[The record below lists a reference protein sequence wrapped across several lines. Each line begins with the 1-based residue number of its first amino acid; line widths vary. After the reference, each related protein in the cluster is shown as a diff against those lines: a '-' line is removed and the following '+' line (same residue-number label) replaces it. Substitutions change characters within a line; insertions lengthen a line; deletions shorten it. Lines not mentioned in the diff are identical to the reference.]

1 MAAPSSNNDYRTTN
15 AQALL
20 VETRAVGV
28 ALAGLA
34 FGCGIGIVASALLC
48 AAGADSIQ
56 CDSVGFTCLAGS
68 LFTGFTLAVGFSVRL
83 KAALD
88 RLSSLEEG
96 IMARLV
102 SITASNSAPPAFG
115 KAVTHARVARYP
127 TPQHERAE
135 KETAALL
142 ERFMLPRKDES

>member
-1 MAAPSSNNDYRTTN
+1 MPAPSSNTDYRTATS
-15 AQALL
+15 QALL
-20 VETRAVGV
+20 GETRAVGV
-28 ALAGLA
+28 ALAGVA
-34 FGCGIGIVASALLC
+34 FGCGVGFVASVLLW

-56 CDSVGFTCLAGS
+56 WGSAGFTCLAGAV
-68 LFTGFTLAVGFSVRL
+68 FTGFTLVVGFSIRL

-96 IMARLV
+96 IISSFVGTA
-102 SITASNSAPPAFG
+102 ASNTAPPVFG
-115 KAVTHARVARYP
+115 KAVKHARIVRYP
-127 TPQHERAE
+127 TPNHESAE